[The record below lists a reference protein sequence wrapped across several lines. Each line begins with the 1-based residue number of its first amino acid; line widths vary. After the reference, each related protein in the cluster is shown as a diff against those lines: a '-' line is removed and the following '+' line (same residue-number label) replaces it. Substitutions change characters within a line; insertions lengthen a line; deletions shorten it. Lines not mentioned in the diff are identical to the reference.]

1 MGVDPSMINIP
12 CFQSKTLGK
21 QEMIPQD
28 LLTPFS
34 SKVKIINI
42 RDLFSKE
49 VKACEIYSVLAISN
63 IYLCLQSIHCKP
75 NSTRTVGLVGWFSNH
90 MTS

>member
-1 MGVDPSMINIP
+1 
-12 CFQSKTLGK
+12 
-21 QEMIPQD
+21 MIPQD

-34 SKVKIINI
+34 SKVKIINV
-42 RDLFSKE
+42 RDIFSKE

-75 NSTRTVGLVGWFSNH
+75 NTTRTVGRASGLVAMYVTLLISNH